1 MIEQNRGEGGD
12 WTASTHLVFALV
24 PAAMLLVL
32 LLRPVWD
39 PDIFWQLKL
48 GELILSS
55 GGPLPG
61 EPFAALHI
69 GEPVP
74 AVAWAGQVV
83 MALARQIGGWNFLRV
98 FDAACWL
105 GGFGAVAIACRLRG
119 ASLLAVTIAL
129 SLAFLAAVPTAS
141 VRPQSFGCL
150 CFGLLLALQRLELK
164 PALTIALGAPLL
176 VAWQNLHPSV
186 SVGVAAMG
194 FAALPGAV
202 GWLRGRSALPVV
214 PMMLALIG
222 VAAIFAT
229 PDGTSI
235 IATSAANA
243 EMSMAIGA
251 TEWLPLWDPTNLL
264 IAVPVVVVA
273 LLTARLVA
281 RQRRFDPVEIAI
293 ALGLG
298 LMTLAA
304 YRFVV
309 FWAVAM
315 VPVIARAV
323 AAPVARPARSEAVTV
338 LASLL
343 LVAVVT
349 PQIAPTRFG
358 KILPLAAVQVLRDQH
373 IRGTVYNDLLFGG
386 VIIDTG
392 YPDWRVAYDGRYYRY
407 SSEEWGYDG
416 DIKSGIVPLADV
428 VRRWNPAAFV
438 LDTGRNAPITEELA
452 HSKMWQRIYARDGI
466 VVYVPRIDSIQSLAR
481 D

>member
-1 MIEQNRGEGGD
+1 MIERNRGEDGD
-12 WTASTHLVFALV
+12 RTGSIHLLLALAPAS
-24 PAAMLLVL
+24 MLLVL

-39 PDIFWQLKL
+39 PDVFWQIKL
-48 GELILSS
+48 GELILGN
-55 GGPLPG
+55 GGPLSG

-69 GEPVP
+69 GEPLP
-74 AVAWAGQVV
+74 AVAWAGQVI
-83 MALARQIGGWNFLRV
+83 MAGARRIGGWDFLRV
-98 FDAACWL
+98 FDAMCWL
-105 GGFGAVAIACRLRG
+105 GGFGAVAAACRFRG
-119 ASLLAVTIAL
+119 APLLAVTIAL
-129 SLAFLAAVPTAS
+129 GLAFLAALPTAS
-141 VRPQSFGCL
+141 VRPQSFACL

-164 PALTIALGAPLL
+164 PVLAIALGAPLL

-186 SVGVAAMG
+186 GVGVMAMG
-194 FAALPGAV
+194 FAASPGAV
-202 GWLRGRSALPVV
+202 GWLRGRNALPVA
-214 PMMLALIG
+214 PMILGLIG
-222 VAAIFAT
+222 AVAFFAT

-235 IATSAANA
+235 ISTSAANA

-251 TEWLPLWDPTNLL
+251 TEWLPLWSPANLL

-281 RQRRFDPVEIAI
+281 RQRRFDLVELAV

-315 VPVIARAV
+315 VPVIARAM
-323 AAPVARPARSEAVTV
+323 APTVARPERSEVVTV

-349 PQIAPTRFG
+349 PLIAPTRFG

-373 IRGTVYNDLLFGG
+373 ISGTVYNDLLFGG

-407 SSEEWGYDG
+407 SSEEWHYDD
-416 DIKSGIVPLADV
+416 DIKSGIVPLDDV

-438 LDTGRNAPITEELA
+438 LDTGRNAPISEELA
-452 HSKMWQRIYARDGI
+452 HSNMWQSIYARDGI
-466 VVYVPRIDSIQSLAR
+466 VVYVPRIASIQSVAK

>member
-1 MIEQNRGEGGD
+1 
-12 WTASTHLVFALV
+12 
-24 PAAMLLVL
+24 
-32 LLRPVWD
+32 
-39 PDIFWQLKL
+39 
-48 GELILSS
+48 
-55 GGPLPG
+55 
-61 EPFAALHI
+61 
-69 GEPVP
+69 
-74 AVAWAGQVV
+74 
-83 MALARQIGGWNFLRV
+83 
-98 FDAACWL
+98 
-105 GGFGAVAIACRLRG
+105 
-119 ASLLAVTIAL
+119 
-129 SLAFLAAVPTAS
+129 
-141 VRPQSFGCL
+141 
-150 CFGLLLALQRLELK
+150 
-164 PALTIALGAPLL
+164 
-176 VAWQNLHPSV
+176 
-186 SVGVAAMG
+186 
-194 FAALPGAV
+194 
-202 GWLRGRSALPVV
+202 
-214 PMMLALIG
+214 
-222 VAAIFAT
+222 
-229 PDGTSI
+229 
-235 IATSAANA
+235 
-243 EMSMAIGA
+243 
-251 TEWLPLWDPTNLL
+251 LWDPTNLL